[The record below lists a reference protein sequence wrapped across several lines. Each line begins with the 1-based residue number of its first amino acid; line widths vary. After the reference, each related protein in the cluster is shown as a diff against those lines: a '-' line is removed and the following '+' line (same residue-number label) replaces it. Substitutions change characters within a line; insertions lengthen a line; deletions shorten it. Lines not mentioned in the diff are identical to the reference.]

1 MVRDASG
8 AHWCD
13 DADFDIH
20 RHVVR
25 DKLVRTKG
33 QSERAALQERVGVL
47 ASEPL
52 DPRRPLWQFHLID
65 GYEGG
70 SALIARVHHCIGDG
84 IALISVMMAITD
96 GGASRRGASA
106 ARKDADDG
114 ADWLADAVLK
124 PLGGLSAKAAAL
136 AEASIAR
143 ALEVLADPQQG
154 LAGTIANARL
164 GAKVMGDV
172 AAMALM
178 ADDSPT
184 LLKGKP
190 SGDKRVAWGEPIALA
205 DVKAIGKAL
214 GGSINDVLLAS
225 VAGAIGAWLRDQG
238 DDPAGK
244 EIRAMVPVNLRPLE
258 EAWQLGNR
266 FGLAPLVL
274 PIGIDNPVERVLAVR
289 ARMNELKS
297 SYQPLLAFAVLAV
310 AGQMVQPVQDAIL
323 GLFAKKATA
332 VMTNVPGPAVPLKF
346 CGSTLRQTMFW
357 VPASGDIGVGVSI
370 LSYGGGVQFG
380 LVTDEALCAD
390 PQAIIDR
397 FEPEFEKLLLLTLML
412 PWAKARRRTRR
423 PRSRRPEASRPAHRR
438 CLARPGHPLD
448 ERVERRRSLRRR
460 RVGDDH
466 RHRVDAA
473 ALRAHVAG
481 ERARVGERS
490 RLQVRLAGR
499 GAALHAMDQ
508 GAVDAGDRQRIDER
522 LRVGAAPR
530 GAQQLDERARLAA
543 LGARLARAEDDGD
556 VAVVQPLRAQPAAH
570 ALLRR
575 LQRADL
581 EAAGAGVVAAGRERQ
596 QHVARCLVVAGL
608 VHLAQDLADRRQQ
621 LARPACRARP
631 RAPRRRAR
639 RRGRAA
645 TPPASAQRSATIR
658 GAAIGSAGAL
668 PSSGSRR
675 SFGGGA
681 T

>member
-1 MVRDASG
+1 MTKAAAPRTTSTSAAAARERMSRVDTAWLRMDNDVNLMMIVGVWLLTPAIDYETLCRRVEERLLRYDRFRHAVVRDASG
-8 AHWCD
+8 VHWCD
-13 DADFDIH
+13 DAGFDIH

-25 DKLVRTKG
+25 DRLVRAKG
-33 QSERAALQERVGVL
+33 QSERAALQQRVGEL
-47 ASEPL
+47 ASQPL
-52 DPRRPLWQFHLID
+52 DPKRPLWQFHLID

-70 SALIARVHHCIGDG
+70 SALVARVHHCIGDG

-96 GGASRRGASA
+96 GGPSPPRRERR
-106 ARKDADDG
+106 ARDADDG

-154 LAGTIANARL
+154 IAGTIANARL

-178 ADDSPT
+178 DDDSPT

-190 SGDKRVAWGEPIALA
+190 SGDKRVAWGEPISLA

-214 GGSINDVLLAS
+214 GGSVNDVLLAS
-225 VAGAIGAWLRDQG
+225 VAGAIGAWLRDRG

-244 EIRAMVPVNLRPLE
+244 EIRAMVPVNLRPLD

-310 AGQMVQPVQDAIL
+310 AGQMVQPLQDAIL

-332 VMTNVPGPAVPLKF
+332 VMTNVPGPPVPLKF

-397 FEPEFEKLLLLTLML
+397 FEPEFEKLLLLTMML
-412 PWAKARRRTRR
+412 PWSA
-423 PRSRRPEASRPAHRR
+423 PAP
-438 CLARPGHPLD
+438 AP
-448 ERVERRRSLRRR
+448 
-460 RVGDDH
+460 
-466 RHRVDAA
+466 AA
-473 ALRAHVAG
+473 AA
-481 ERARVGERS
+481 
-490 RLQVRLAGR
+490 
-499 GAALHAMDQ
+499 
-508 GAVDAGDRQRIDER
+508 
-522 LRVGAAPR
+522 
-530 GAQQLDERARLAA
+530 
-543 LGARLARAEDDGD
+543 
-556 VAVVQPLRAQPAAH
+556 
-570 ALLRR
+570 
-575 LQRADL
+575 
-581 EAAGAGVVAAGRERQ
+581 
-596 QHVARCLVVAGL
+596 
-608 VHLAQDLADRRQQ
+608 
-621 LARPACRARP
+621 
-631 RAPRRRAR
+631 
-639 RRGRAA
+639 
-645 TPPASAQRSATIR
+645 
-658 GAAIGSAGAL
+658 
-668 PSSGSRR
+668 SSG
-675 SFGGGA
+675 
-681 T
+681 